1 MQDASWY
8 PLKNYM
14 TMKRI
19 EQEKTDFYLHIAL
32 LYLNEILLSKIKSE
46 YIEIIIWW
54 ENLANRL

>member
-1 MQDASWY
+1 
-8 PLKNYM
+8 M